1 VLDRQQF
8 NVPAYQSS
16 KGIELYASRDE
27 YEAATRDLRFRLE
40 KLAYRSANLRV
51 FAYLYSPVQPSGKRP
66 AVIFN
71 RGSFVRDE
79 FASELLTTFHRLG
92 EAGFVVLAPMYR
104 QSGGGEGRDEMGG
117 ADLTDLMAT
126 DIFLRHVHGWV
137 FTKANPELVRK
148 WKDERDTRDGA

>member
-1 VLDRQQF
+1 MSINGAMRAALGLLLVIAVQAQGIVLQPFDI
-8 NVPAYQSS
+8 PAYQST

-27 YEAATRDLRFRLE
+27 YEAATRDSRFRLE

-79 FASELLTTFHRLG
+79 FAS
-92 EAGFVVLAPMYR
+92 
-104 QSGGGEGRDEMGG
+104 
-117 ADLTDLMAT
+117 
-126 DIFLRHVHGWV
+126 
-137 FTKANPELVRK
+137 
-148 WKDERDTRDGA
+148 